1 MSSVAPTTSGQEL
14 WLRHVKLDDRSV
26 AILRAI
32 DYGTACVV
40 QAEVFPPG
48 GAESVHPGPY
58 NFADVNQASAFVTEA
73 VNSLMHLGCDVFAE

>member
-1 MSSVAPTTSGQEL
+1 MSSVAPTTAGQEL

-32 DYGTACVV
+32 DYGNNCVV

-48 GAESVHPGPY
+48 GADPVYPGPY
-58 NFADVNQASAFVTEA
+58 TFPDVNQASAFVTEA
-73 VNSLMHLGCDVFAE
+73 VTSLMNLGCDVFAE

>member
-1 MSSVAPTTSGQEL
+1 MNAIAGTQL

-32 DYGTACVV
+32 DTGDGCTV
-40 QAEVFPPG
+40 QAEVYPSS
-48 GAESVHPGPY
+48 GADPIAPGPY
-58 NFADVNQASAFVTEA
+58 VFPDAGQATAFVTEA